1 MEIVP
6 YLKLM
11 VQKNGSDLFFSTGA
25 PPNLK
30 AEGRTMPIGDTPMKQ
45 GMVRTLAYSI
55 MSDEQVSEFESTMEG
70 NLAISI
76 SGLGRFRVNV
86 FRQRGDV
93 AMVIR
98 YIKGQIPSLEDLNL
112 PATLKQLIM
121 EKRGLV
127 LVVGS
132 TGSGKSTTLA
142 SMVNYR
148 NENATGHILTIEDP
162 VEFLHTHKKSVVDQ
176 REVGLDT
183 ISYEVALKNAMRE
196 APDVILIGEIRDR
209 HTMQHAIA
217 YAETG
222 HLCLSTLHANNANQA
237 LDRIVNFFPDSAHH
251 QLYMDLSLN
260 LKAVISQRLIKSKDG
275 KRVPAVEI
283 MLLSSFV
290 AELIQKGDIHAVKE
304 AMEHGNERGMQTF
317 DQALYK
323 LYKEGRITQEEAL
336 ANADEHFPRLQTD
349 GPKIGLE
356 GLSRR
361 SFDRLLEHYQSDY
374 EAIPALDQD
383 AIKARF
389 VAENGGSN
397 LFFHDFSEP
406 GTLRQGLV
414 KRAQEIRKLF
424 SQVARKLTRIGRWRS
439 RT

>member
-1 MEIVP
+1 MDIVP

-30 AEGRTMPIGDTPMKQ
+30 AEGHTMPIGDTPMAP
-45 GMVRTLAYSI
+45 GMVRKLAYSI
-55 MSDEQVSEFESTMEG
+55 MSDVQIKEYEGTMEC

-98 YIKGQIPSLEDLNL
+98 YIKGKIPSIEELNL
-112 PATLKQLIM
+112 PQKLKDLIM
-121 EKRGLV
+121 EPRGLV

-142 SMVNYR
+142 SMLDYR
-148 NENATGHILTIEDP
+148 NNTATGHILTIEDP

-183 ISYEVALKNAMRE
+183 VSYEVALKNAMRE

-209 HTMQHAIA
+209 QTMQHAIA

-237 LDRIVNFFPDSAHH
+237 LDRIINFFPDTAHH

-260 LKAVISQRLIKSKDG
+260 LKAVISQRLIKNTEG
-275 KRVPAVEI
+275 QRVPAVEI
-283 MLLSSFV
+283 MLLSTFV
-290 AELIQKGDIHAVKE
+290 AELIQKGDIHSVKE
-304 AMEHGNERGMQTF
+304 AMEQGTERGMQTF

-323 LYKEGRITQEEAL
+323 LYKSGQISLENAL
-336 ANADEHFPRLQTD
+336 GNADSRNNLSLKIRLDESGDITD
-349 GPKIGLE
+349 DAGSSLSIGIE
-356 GLSRR
+356 
-361 SFDRLLEHYQSDY
+361 
-374 EAIPALDQD
+374 
-383 AIKARF
+383 
-389 VAENGGSN
+389 
-397 LFFHDFSEP
+397 DF
-406 GTLRQGLV
+406 
-414 KRAQEIRKLF
+414 
-424 SQVARKLTRIGRWRS
+424 
-439 RT
+439 